1 MKKILALLICTLL
14 IFGITACGE
23 EYADTNG
30 TDDYTLQ
37 TITDEDI
44 INLATGA
51 SGLGYRETNLGAL
64 KSSEYYSKNFN
75 GVEQIYLTDFIMK
88 SDVEIYI
95 GHLNV
100 ESGNF
105 RLCVI
110 NEDEIIFDV
119 PLDSFGETY
128 RFEDLKGTFA
138 VHVAGESAKFEFY
151 IEVQ

>member
-1 MKKILALLICTLL
+1 MIVVSLAS
-14 IFGITACGE
+14 CGE
-23 EYADTNG
+23 KYEDTNG
-30 TDDYTLQ
+30 TEDYTLQ
-37 TITDEDI
+37 TITDDDI
-44 INLATGA
+44 INLRTGS

-105 RLCVI
+105 RLCVV
-110 NEDEIIFDV
+110 NDDEIIFDV